1 MSESKL
7 AARSPRDSITEMTE
21 VVMPQHANTMGAA
34 FGGTAMGWIDI
45 CAAVVARRHCAHVA
59 VTAFVDDLEFVAPI
73 RVGDLVKLTGRMNAA
88 FGSSME
94 IEVILERE
102 DPDTRTLTVCVE
114 ALLVFVHLDK
124 NMRPAPVPPLLLE
137 TAEDRERYD
146 EANARREQ
154 HKVRR
159 KAKKRKAAA
168 QSEA

>member
-1 MSESKL
+1 MSEPKL
-7 AARSPRDSITEMTE
+7 APRSPRDSITEMTE

-124 NMRPAPVPPLLLE
+124 NMRPAPVPPLLIE
-137 TAEDRERYD
+137 TDDDRERFA
-146 EANARREQ
+146 EASARRDL
-154 HKVRR
+154 HKARR
-159 KAKKRKAAA
+159 KAKREKAEAA
-168 QSEA
+168 QQS